1 MLSNRT
7 INFTT
12 RYFLG
17 GLTLFASILHSGCA
31 QSVAGQPSSHALAYA
46 AAPSVGQ
53 CKAVG
58 SKERE
63 LGLLAYRDLI
73 ESTQPVREEKTMG
86 KAKVFY
92 DRGVQINL
100 ASQPGLS
107 APWLARVVG
116 CHMALGQAGQL
127 GASNAQVD
135 PLLVPGASAYVTESY
150 TGYVISISARDADGS
165 AEMARRVSALL
176 EGGAGAAPVLG
187 SAK

>member
-1 MLSNRT
+1 MFSNRT

-12 RYFLG
+12 RYFLS
-17 GLTLFASILHSGCA
+17 GLTLFASILQSGCA
-31 QSVAGQPSSHALAYA
+31 QSVAGQSSSQGLAYA
-46 AAPSVGQ
+46 AAPSIGQ
-53 CKAVG
+53 CKAVA

-63 LGLLAYRDLI
+63 LGLLAYRDLV
-73 ESTQPVREEKTMG
+73 ESTQPLREEKAMG

-116 CHMALGQAGQL
+116 CHMALGQAGQV
-127 GASNAQVD
+127 GASNSQLD

-150 TGYVISISARDADGS
+150 TGYVISISAPDAGAS
-165 AEMARRVSALL
+165 TEMRRRASALL
-176 EGGAGAAPVLG
+176 EGESGAAPVLG
-187 SAK
+187 SSK

>member
-12 RYFLG
+12 RYFLS
-17 GLTLFASILHSGCA
+17 GLTLFASVLHGGCA
-31 QSVAGQPSSHALAYA
+31 QSAAGQSSPHGLAYA

-53 CKAVG
+53 CKAVA

-92 DRGVQINL
+92 DRGVQVTL
-100 ASQPGLS
+100 AAQPGLS

-116 CHMALGQAGQL
+116 CHMALGKAGQVR
-127 GASNAQVD
+127 ASTLELD
-135 PLLVPGASAYVTESY
+135 PLLVPGASAYVTESD
-150 TGYVISISARDADGS
+150 TGYVISISAPDADAS
-165 AEMARRVSALL
+165 AEVTRRVSGL
-176 EGGAGAAPVLG
+176 LG
-187 SAK
+187 SGSVAANLLGSTK